1 MGSPMDVATINETI
15 DFIDERVVRHEFTQH
30 VVVNVAKLVHMQS
43 DAELRRSVEGCD
55 VINIDGM
62 GIIFGGR
69 LLGIELGERVAG
81 IDLFARLVERSAVRG
96 YPIFLLGAK
105 APIVAEVARRLQAA
119 HPTLRIAGFHD
130 GYFWDN
136 EEAIVDTIRGSGARL
151 LFVAITSP
159 RKEKF
164 IARWRAALGVDFVMG
179 VGGTFDVVAGAVSRA
194 PPWMQQSGLEWLYR
208 VIQEPR
214 RMWRRYLSTNIS
226 FAGMIVMLLIKQR
239 FLHGRRQ
246 RKNGGAEP
254 PFNNS

>member
-1 MGSPMDVATINETI
+1 MGSPLDVGTIDETI
-15 DFIDERVVRHEFTQH
+15 DFIDERVARHEFTQH
-30 VVVNVAKLVHMQS
+30 VVVNVAKLVQMHS
-43 DAELRRSVEGCD
+43 DAELRRSVEECD
-55 VINIDGM
+55 IINIDGM

-69 LLGIELGERVAG
+69 LLGLELGERVAG

-136 EEAIVDTIRGSGARL
+136 EEAVVDAIRASGARL

-164 IARWRAALGVDFVMG
+164 IARW
-179 VGGTFDVVAGAVSRA
+179 
-194 PPWMQQSGLEWLYR
+194 
-208 VIQEPR
+208 
-214 RMWRRYLSTNIS
+214 
-226 FAGMIVMLLIKQR
+226 
-239 FLHGRRQ
+239 
-246 RKNGGAEP
+246 
-254 PFNNS
+254 